1 MSGSDPFAIWARV
14 ARLQVWL
21 TGLLGAG
28 SVAIPGQLL
37 QLFGAEQ
44 GPSGQ
49 IFMRAFGVSLFFVAL
64 IHHAT
69 RASRDAKLIR
79 AIALANVVE
88 DGSLLVLTI
97 IGIATG
103 TFALSG
109 LLLASAF
116 AGEVGLNVWLARR
129 FSND

>member
-1 MSGSDPFAIWARV
+1 MSGSDRFAIWARC

-37 QLFGAEQ
+37 QLFGAER

-49 IFMRAFGVSLFFVAL
+49 IFLRAFGVSLFFVAL

-69 RASRDAKLIR
+69 RDSRDAKLIR
-79 AIALANVVE
+79 AIAIANVVE
-88 DGSLLVLTI
+88 DGSLLVLTVL
-97 IGIATG
+97 GIVTG
-103 TFALSG
+103 TFALTG
-109 LLLASAF
+109 LMLAF
-116 AGEVGLNVWLARR
+116 AFVGEVWLNVWLVRR
-129 FSND
+129 FSGD